1 MSIGSV
7 SMKGVPVLRDA
18 ETLGDPFS
26 KARGLEE
33 TKKKLAEQLKRA
45 QQSNPM
51 NAAEEKRQ
59 ESVKLQLD
67 SIEQQALSLRQRQ
80 PGNTAPSGAPSPN
93 GELAKDGYIAG
104 DFSPSKPTG
113 VYSLGKDE
121 EGKPKILLEKP
132 EASSRSSLLDEN
144 GAKRSDEPEKK
155 TRSAKP
161 SDEEDERDVAPKE
174 EEDEEEDEKSEK
186 ASDEKKTIRIG
197 TVDTGKVDAEIQKLK
212 QEKQRIALAL
222 SKAAGDD
229 QKDLQKRLEA
239 IDSELRVKDTDSY
252 RKQHSEYSESNG

>member
-1 MSIGSV
+1 
-7 SMKGVPVLRDA
+7 MKGVPVLRDA
-18 ETLGDPFS
+18 ETVGAPSS
-26 KARGLEE
+26 KARSLEE
-33 TKKKLAEQLKRA
+33 MKEKLAEQLKRA

-67 SIEQQALSLRQRQ
+67 SIEQQALSLRQQQ

-93 GELAKDGYIAG
+93 GEFAKDGYIAG

-121 EGKPKILLEKP
+121 DGNPKILLESP
-132 EASSRSSLLDEN
+132 EASNHSPLVDES
-144 GAKRSDEPEKK
+144 GAKPSDEAEKK

-161 SDEEDERDVAPKE
+161 SDEEDERDVPPE
-174 EEDEEEDEKSEK
+174 EEDEDEKSEK
-186 ASDEKKTIRIG
+186 ASDEKKTTRTG
-197 TVDTGKVDAEIQKLK
+197 TVNTGKVDAEIQKLR

>member
-7 SMKGVPVLRDA
+7 SMKGVPLLRDA

-26 KARGLEE
+26 KARSLEE
-33 TKKKLAEQLKRA
+33 TKEKLAEQLKRA

-80 PGNTAPSGAPSPN
+80 PGNAAPSAAPSPN
-93 GELAKDGYIAG
+93 GEFAKDGYIAG
-104 DFSPSKPTG
+104 DFSSSKPTG

-144 GAKRSDEPEKK
+144 GAKRSDETEKR

-161 SDEEDERDVAPKE
+161 SDEEDERDVPPE
-174 EEDEEEDEKSEK
+174 EEDEDEKSEK
-186 ASDEKKTIRIG
+186 ASDEKKTTGTG
-197 TVDTGKVDAEIQKLK
+197 TVNTGKVDAEIQKLR

-229 QKDLQKRLEA
+229 QKDLQKSLEA

>member
-1 MSIGSV
+1 MSVGSV
-7 SMKGVPVLRDA
+7 SMKGVPVHRDA
-18 ETLGDPFS
+18 EAVGDPS
-26 KARGLEE
+26 SRARNLEE
-33 TKKKLAEQLKRA
+33 IKKKLAEQLKRA

-80 PGNTAPSGAPSPN
+80 PGNTAPTSAPSPN
-93 GELAKDGYIAG
+93 GEFAKDGYIAG
-104 DFSPSKPTG
+104 DLSPSKPTG
-113 VYSLGKDE
+113 VYSLGKNED
-121 EGKPKILLEKP
+121 GNPKILLEKP
-132 EASSRSSLLDEN
+132 EASNRSPLADES
-144 GAKRSDEPEKK
+144 GAKPSDEAEKK

-161 SDEEDERDVAPKE
+161 SDEEDKRDVAPE
-174 EEDEEEDEKSEK
+174 EEDEDEKSEK
-186 ASDEKKTIRIG
+186 ASDEKKTTGTG
-197 TVDTGKVDAEIQKLK
+197 TVDTGKVDAEIQKLR

-229 QKDLQKRLEA
+229 RKDLQKRLEA